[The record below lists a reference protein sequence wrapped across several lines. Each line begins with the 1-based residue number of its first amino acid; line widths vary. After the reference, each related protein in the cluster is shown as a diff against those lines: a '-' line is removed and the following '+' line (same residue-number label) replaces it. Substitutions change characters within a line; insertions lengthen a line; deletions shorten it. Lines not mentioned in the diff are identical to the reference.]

1 MDRCNTYNYR
11 VYGLN
16 IKSQIRID
24 EFIEIDNLK
33 VDDIDVDYEY
43 GSMPERCYELLKKGV
58 TNFYEKNEIWFHVR
72 NVASYYICNGNKVIV
87 EPCKEANNIIVNV
100 FLMCSCL
107 GFIMLQRDKVAIHG
121 GTIIVND
128 KAVILTGDR
137 GAGKSTLTTAL
148 RLKGHKFISD
158 DVAAVEIDDEI
169 KINHGFPYQKLCKDA
184 MINFNYDYKEVISFM
199 SDSQM
204 KYIVP
209 AHNQFTYDDTKL
221 LAVVEIV
228 EGDVENILMTEIR
241 GSKKL
246 NIIIKNIYRG
256 EFMPYWGGIT
266 NKYFTKC
273 LKIAN
278 NIKCY
283 KIIRPRGKFTVEEQV
298 KFIEELV

>member
-1 MDRCNTYNYR
+1 MED
-11 VYGLN
+11 
-16 IKSQIRID
+16 IR
-24 EFIEIDNLK
+24 E
-33 VDDIDVDYEY
+33 DDIDVYFLYGTMPDNIRKLRLEGKSSFYSKDY
-43 GSMPERCYELLKKGV
+43 V
-58 TNFYEKNEIWFHVR
+58 WFEID
-72 NVASYYICNGNKVIV
+72 NVASYYIKDGNKVIV

-121 GTIIVND
+121 GTIVVND

-246 NIIIKNIYRG
+246 NIIMK
-256 EFMPYWGGIT
+256 
-266 NKYFTKC
+266 
-273 LKIAN
+273 
-278 NIKCY
+278 
-283 KIIRPRGKFTVEEQV
+283 
-298 KFIEELV
+298 